1 MLKAIVIIPTYNE
14 FKALPVTLDEVFQVI
29 SKIKTWH
36 VEVLVVDD
44 TSPDKTYELV
54 RQLQKSQPKLHL
66 LINPTKAGL
75 GGAYLKGMA
84 EAFNNLGADV
94 VFEFD
99 ADLSH
104 DPTKIP
110 SMLAKIDEGYDLVL
124 GSRYIPGGGIPENWG
139 WHRIFL
145 SVMGNLTVK
154 IILTNFSISDWTGGF
169 RAVTK
174 KTYLAV
180 VPFLQSDKFT
190 GYTFQM
196 GFLQTAVKLGLK
208 ISEVPFYFKDRTLG
222 KSKIGPEYIKNAL
235 LFLIKYR
242 LKEIMAMRLFKFAV
256 VGGSTALLQLLTL
269 ALFRT
274 ILAPWSNQ
282 AWLGFITPFSVA
294 TFIAIEMAVITNFSL
309 SNLWTFADRKL
320 SWNQVPAKFLQFNLA
335 SAGSIV
341 IQMLVAFFSERI
353 IGLRP
358 LFIIPIINKM
368 IDSGT
373 IFAIVG
379 ILIGM
384 FWNFFAYTKIVWRQ
398 KA

>member
-1 MLKAIVIIPTYNE
+1 MPKAIIIIPTYNE
-14 FKALPVTLDEVFQVI
+14 AKALPVTLEEVFKVI
-29 SKIKTWH
+29 SHISSWQI
-36 VEVLVVDD
+36 EILIVDD
-44 TSPDKTYELV
+44 TSPDKTYEIV
-54 RQLQKSQPKLHL
+54 KALQIHEPKLHL
-66 LINPTKAGL
+66 LVNPTKSGL

-84 EAFNNLGADV
+84 KAFLELNADA

-110 SMLAKIDEGYDLVL
+110 SMLAKLDEGYDMVL

-139 WHRIFL
+139 WHRTFL

-154 IILTNFSISDWTGGF
+154 IILTNFSITDWTGGF
-169 RAVTK
+169 RAITR

-180 VPFLQSDKFT
+180 VPFLKADKFS

-196 GFLQTAVKLGLK
+196 GFLQTAVKLGFK
-208 ISEVPFYFKDRTLG
+208 ITEVPFYFKDRTLG

-242 LKEIMAMRLFKFAV
+242 LKEIMEMRLFKFAI
-256 VGGSTALLQLLTL
+256 VGGTTAVFQLLTL
-269 ALFRT
+269 AIFRS

-282 AWLGFITPFSVA
+282 SWFGFLTPFSIA
-294 TFIAIEMAVITNFSL
+294 TFIAIEMAVVANFSL

-320 SWNQVPAKFLQFNLA
+320 NLTEIPAKFLQFNLA
-335 SAGSIV
+335 SAGSII
-341 IQMLVAFFSERI
+341 IQMLVAFLSEKI

-358 LFIIPIINKM
+358 LFVLPVINKV

-373 IFAIVG
+373 IFAIGG

-398 KA
+398 KK